1 VSVSKVPWVIK
12 YRPRKLSEFVNQDEA
27 VEKIKAWIKGWLS
40 GRPEKKAALFYG
52 PPGSGK
58 TSIVE
63 ALCRE
68 YGFQLIEMNAS
79 DYRREQDIERI
90 AKLASVQRGLFASK
104 RIILLDEIDGLALA
118 GGADAG
124 AIEAIMELIETT
136 KNPVIMTA
144 NNPWDLAFRP
154 LRDLSVMIEFKRLSK
169 GNVLEV
175 LRRICAAEKL
185 VCDEKAL
192 NFIAEK
198 SEGDLRSAINDLEA
212 VAEGGGKVTE
222 EIARQLLRARD
233 RILEPFEV
241 VRKIFWSK
249 YVWQAKLNATQT
261 DLDPDTLMEWINENL
276 PRQISDP
283 EDLWRAY
290 EALAKA
296 DVYRGRIVRSG
307 SWDLLTYVMELMTAG
322 VALAPKNDPKS
333 KFRWVKY
340 QFPEK
345 IRLMSQTKEARALRD
360 SIASI
365 IGARI
370 HASKAKVLKDVLP
383 YIKVIFENN
392 VEEAARIAISL
403 NLTEPMIKYLSQDK
417 SDKIIA
423 RVKELRKTIRT
434 EARKSETK
442 REDVQK
448 TGKRD
453 EGSGK
458 TQQARS
464 GLDSFVKKTR
474 S

>member
-1 VSVSKVPWVIK
+1 MSVSRVPWVIK
-12 YRPRKLSEFVNQDEA
+12 YRPRKLSEFVNQEEA

-40 GRPEKKAALFYG
+40 GKPEKKAALFYG

-79 DYRREQDIERI
+79 DYRREQDIERV
-90 AKLASVQRGLFASK
+90 AKLASVQRGLFASR
-104 RIILLDEIDGLALA
+104 RIILLDEIDGLALT

-124 AIEAIMELIETT
+124 AIEAILELIEAT
-136 KNPVIMTA
+136 KNPIIMTA
-144 NNPWDLAFRP
+144 NNPWDMVFRP
-154 LRDLSVMIEFKRLSK
+154 LRDYSVMIEFKRLSK
-169 GNVLEV
+169 GEVLEV
-175 LRRICAAEKL
+175 LRRICVAEKL
-185 VCDEKAL
+185 SCDEKAL

-222 EIARQLLRARD
+222 EIAKQLLRARD

-249 YVWQAKLNATQT
+249 YVWQAKLSATQT

-276 PRQISDP
+276 PRQITDP

-290 EALAKA
+290 EALARA
-296 DVYRGRIVRSG
+296 DVYRGRVVRTG
-307 SWDLLTYVMELMTAG
+307 SWDLLAYVTELMTAG
-322 VALAPKNDPKS
+322 VALAPRNDLKS

-345 IRLMSQTKEARALRD
+345 IRLMSQTREARTLRD
-360 SIASI
+360 SIAGI
-365 IGARI
+365 IGEHI

-383 YIKVIFENN
+383 YIKIIFENN
-392 VEEAARIAISL
+392 VEEAAKIAISL
-403 NLTEPMIKYLSQDK
+403 NLTDPMIKYLSPSKGD
-417 SDKIIA
+417 DIIA
-423 RVKELRKTIRT
+423 RVKELRRAIRA
-434 EARKSETK
+434 EAKKAESRREDTQGDIRKSEEVRK
-442 REDVQK
+442 R
-448 TGKRD
+448 
-453 EGSGK
+453 
-458 TQQARS
+458 QQAKS
-464 GLDSFVKKTR
+464 GLDFFVKKAK

>member
-1 VSVSKVPWVIK
+1 MSASKVPWVIK
-12 YRPRKLSEFVNQDEA
+12 YRPRRLNEFVNQEEA

-79 DYRREQDIERI
+79 DYRREQDIEKV
-90 AKLASVQRGLFASK
+90 AKLSSVQRGLFASR

-124 AIEAIMELIETT
+124 AIEAIVELIETT

-144 NNPWDLAFRP
+144 NNPWDLAFKP
-154 LRDLSVMIEFKRLSK
+154 LRDYSVMIEFKRLSK
-169 GNVLEV
+169 SDVLEV
-175 LRRICAAEKL
+175 LRRICVLEKL
-185 VCDEKAL
+185 SCDEKAL
-192 NFIAEK
+192 DFIAQK

-212 VAEGGGKVTE
+212 VAEGGGEVTE
-222 EIARQLLRARD
+222 EIVRQLLRARD

-249 YVWQAKLNATQT
+249 HVWQAKLNATQT

-276 PRQISDP
+276 PRQITDP

-290 EALAKA
+290 EALARA

-307 SWDLLTYVMELMTAG
+307 SWDLLAYAIELMTAG

-345 IRLMSQTKEARALRD
+345 IRLMSQTREARALRD

-365 IGARI
+365 IGEHI

-383 YIKVIFENN
+383 YVKVIFENN
-392 VEEAARIAISL
+392 VEEAAKIAVSL
-403 NLTEPMIKYLSQDK
+403 NLTDPMIKYLSQNRGDE
-417 SDKIIA
+417 IIA
-423 RVKELRKTIRT
+423 RVKELRKAIRA
-434 EARKSETK
+434 EARKIEPKKESIHKNVGESKEVRKQQQTK
-442 REDVQK
+442 
-448 TGKRD
+448 
-453 EGSGK
+453 
-458 TQQARS
+458 S
-464 GLDSFVKKTR
+464 GLDSFVKKTK

>member
-1 VSVSKVPWVIK
+1 MSVSKIPWVIK
-12 YRPRKLSEFVNQDEA
+12 YRPKKLSEFVNQEEA
-27 VEKIKAWIKGWLS
+27 LEKIKTWIKGWLS
-40 GRPEKKAALFYG
+40 GKPEKKAALFYG

-79 DYRREQDIERI
+79 DYRREQDIERV

-104 RIILLDEIDGLALA
+104 RIILLDEIDGLALT
-118 GGADAG
+118 GGADEG
-124 AIEAIMELIETT
+124 AIEAIVELIETT

-144 NNPWDLAFRP
+144 NNPWDLVFRP
-154 LRDLSVMIEFKRLSK
+154 LRDYSLMIEFKRLSK
-169 GNVLEV
+169 SNVLEV

-185 VCDEKAL
+185 SCDDKAL

-212 VAEGGGKVTE
+212 VAEGGGKITE
-222 EIARQLLRARD
+222 EIAKQLLRARD

-249 YVWQAKLNATQT
+249 YVWQAKLSATQT

-276 PRQISDP
+276 PRQITDP

-290 EALAKA
+290 EALARA
-296 DVYRGRIVRSG
+296 DVYRGRVVRTG
-307 SWDLLTYVMELMTAG
+307 SWDLLAYVTELMTAG
-322 VALAPKNDPKS
+322 VALAPRNDPKS

-345 IRLMSQTKEARALRD
+345 IRLMSHTKEARALRD
-360 SIASI
+360 GIASI
-365 IGARI
+365 VGEHI

-383 YIKVIFENN
+383 YIKIIFENN
-392 VEEAARIAISL
+392 VEEAAKIAISL
-403 NLTEPMIKYLSQDK
+403 NLTDPMIKYLSPST
-417 SDKIIA
+417 SDDIIT
-423 RVKELRKTIRT
+423 RVRELRKAIRAEAKRIESRREET
-434 EARKSETK
+434 QKNAGKNEEARKHQQTK
-442 REDVQK
+442 
-448 TGKRD
+448 
-453 EGSGK
+453 S
-458 TQQARS
+458 S
-464 GLDSFVKKTR
+464 LDFFVKKTKH
-474 S
+474 

>member
-1 VSVSKVPWVIK
+1 MSVSKIPWVIK
-12 YRPRKLSEFVNQDEA
+12 YRPRKLSEFVNQEEA
-27 VEKIKAWIKGWLS
+27 IEKIKDWIKKWLS
-40 GRPEKKAALFYG
+40 GKPERKAALFHG

-79 DYRREQDIERI
+79 DYRREQDIERV
-90 AKLASVQRGLFASK
+90 AKLASAQRGLFANR

-124 AIEAIMELIETT
+124 AIEAIVELIETT
-136 KNPVIMTA
+136 RNPVIMTA
-144 NNPWDLAFRP
+144 NNPWDLTFKT
-154 LRDLSVMIEFKRLSK
+154 LRDHSVMIEFKRLDK
-169 GNVLEV
+169 RDVLEV

-185 VCDEKAL
+185 SCDEKAL
-192 NFIAEK
+192 SFIAER

-212 VAEGGGKVTE
+212 VAEGGGEVTE

-261 DLDPDTLMEWINENL
+261 DLDPDTMMEWINENL
-276 PRQISDP
+276 PRQITDP

-296 DVYRGRIVRSG
+296 DVYRGRIVRTG
-307 SWDLLTYVMELMTAG
+307 SWDFLAYTIELMTAG

-345 IRLMSQTKEARALRD
+345 IRLMSQTREYRALRD
-360 SIASI
+360 SMASI
-365 IGARI
+365 IGERI

-383 YIKVIFENN
+383 YIRVIFENN
-392 VEEAARIAISL
+392 VEVAAKIAISL
-403 NLTEPMIKYLSQDK
+403 NLTDPMIKYLSQSKGDE
-417 SDKIIA
+417 IIA
-423 RVKELRKTIRT
+423 RVKELRKAIRA
-434 EARKSETK
+434 EARKTESKKGETQKNTKKSEEIK
-442 REDVQK
+442 K
-448 TGKRD
+448 
-453 EGSGK
+453 
-458 TQQARS
+458 QQVKG
-464 GLDSFVKKTR
+464 GLDSFTKKTR
-474 S
+474 F

>member
-1 VSVSKVPWVIK
+1 MSVSRVPWVIK
-12 YRPRKLSEFVNQDEA
+12 YRPRKLSEFVDQEEA
-27 VEKIKAWIKGWLS
+27 VEKIKDWIKEWLS
-40 GRPEKKAALFYG
+40 GKPAKKAALFYG

-79 DYRREQDIERI
+79 DYRREQDIERV
-90 AKLASVQRGLFASK
+90 AKLASAQRGLFANR

-118 GGADAG
+118 GADAG
-124 AIEAIMELIETT
+124 AIEAILELIETT
-136 KNPVIMTA
+136 RNPVIMTA
-144 NNPWDLAFRP
+144 NNPWDLAFKT
-154 LRDLSVMIEFKRLSK
+154 LRDHSVMIEFKRLSK
-169 GNVLEV
+169 RDVLEV

-185 VCDEKAL
+185 SCDEKAL

-212 VAEGGGKVTE
+212 VAEGGGEVTE

-241 VRKIFWSK
+241 VRRIFWSK

-276 PRQISDP
+276 PRQITDP

-296 DVYRGRIVRSG
+296 DVYRGRIVRTG
-307 SWDLLTYVMELMTAG
+307 SWDLLAYSTELMTAG
-322 VALAPKNDPKS
+322 VALAPRNDPKS

-345 IRLMSQTKEARALRD
+345 IRLMSQSKEVRALRD
-360 SIASI
+360 SIAGI
-365 IGARI
+365 IGEHI
-370 HASKAKVLKDVLP
+370 HASRAKVLKDVLP

-392 VEEAARIAISL
+392 VEVAAKIAISL
-403 NLTEPMIKYLSQDK
+403 NLTDPMIKYLSQSRGDE
-417 SDKIIA
+417 IIA
-423 RVKELRKTIRT
+423 RVKELRKAIRA
-434 EARKSETK
+434 EARKTGLKKGET
-442 REDVQK
+442 QK
-448 TGKRD
+448 NTK
-453 EGSGK
+453 ENEEIK
-458 TQQARS
+458 KQQVKG
-464 GLDSFVKKTR
+464 GLDSFTKKTR
-474 S
+474 F